1 MSRTKQPKPEKTVKA
16 AVKAEAKKE
25 KEPKKKGKQSFFLHF
40 PLICLFRQQN
50 SGSNIQILTFLY
62 RQLST

>member
-25 KEPKKKGKQSFFLHF
+25 KETKKKGKQSFLLHF
-40 PLICLFRQQN
+40 QSNSSFRYPIL
-50 SGSNIQILTFLY
+50 GSNIQTLTFL
-62 RQLST
+62 